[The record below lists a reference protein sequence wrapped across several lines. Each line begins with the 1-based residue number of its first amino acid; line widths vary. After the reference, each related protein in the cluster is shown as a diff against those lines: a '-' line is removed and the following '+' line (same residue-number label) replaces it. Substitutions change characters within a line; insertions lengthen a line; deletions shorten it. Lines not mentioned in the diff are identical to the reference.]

1 VTLFSFLRA
10 LSFANSAVFSVL
22 LYLALTPGHEPATA
36 VFGWTHGVMWIVLSL
51 LCVVGVR
58 RREVP
63 LWLAV
68 VVAVVG
74 GLGPFAGTA
83 GFVVETRR
91 RALGDRARTRR
102 QRGVP

>member
-1 VTLFSFLRA
+1 VRLFSFLRA

-36 VFGWTHGVMWIVLSL
+36 VFGWLHGCMWILLSL
-51 LCVVGVR
+51 LCIVGVR

-68 VVAVVG
+68 MVAVVG

-83 GFVVETRR
+83 GFVAETRR
-91 RALGDRARTRR
+91 RARAAS
-102 QRGVP
+102 

>member
-1 VTLFSFLRA
+1 MTLFSFLRA

-22 LYLALTPGHEPATA
+22 LYLAFTPGDEPATA
-36 VFGWTHGVMWIVLSL
+36 VFGWTHGIMWIVLSL
-51 LCVVGVR
+51 LCVLGVR

-91 RALGDRARTRR
+91 RALGGPARTSR